1 MATHREGLSVKPH
14 DWCMIPAGT
23 LMKTQKVITIDGALP
38 VEEACNVLIKNNIS
52 SAPVYDSAK
61 STTDYVGM
69 FDYGDVIA
77 YLLLVLLDQVP
88 GHHVQQQTEGESFEI
103 TDIIR
108 RAIQGQ
114 SVPVRLASDLSQ
126 KNPFYSILPESTL
139 LSAIEEFAC
148 GTHRVCVLDP
158 NGGIQGILS
167 QSTVVEYLYNNRKQF
182 PSIEKLYGQTLRQ
195 LGLGE
200 TEVISAGS
208 DARVLD
214 ALSLMSKNGVS
225 SVAVVG
231 SNGVAL
237 GNISMTDIKHVM
249 KDFKHNLLW
258 TTCFQFVSMVRTEQ
272 GIEDGQDRLPVFDV
286 RLDTRLG
293 FTIAKLLATR
303 SHRVWVTDDMGRPIG
318 VVSLTDVSR
327 ILAESAGIQ
336 TTGYPRRASVAVRTD
351 LNL

>member
-1 MATHREGLSVKPH
+1 MAHREGLSVKPH
-14 DWCMIPAGT
+14 DWCMIQTGS
-23 LMKTQKVITIDGALP
+23 LMKEQKVITIDGSLP
-38 VEEACNVLIKNNIS
+38 VEDACTILIKNNIS
-52 SAPVYDSAK
+52 SAPVYDGAK
-61 STTDYVGM
+61 STTEYVGM

-88 GHHVQQQTEGESFEI
+88 SHFQQSEGETFEI

-114 SVPVRLASDLSQ
+114 SVPVKLASDLSQ

-148 GTHRVCVLDP
+148 GTHRVCVLDHS
-158 NGGIQGILS
+158 GGIKGILS
-167 QSTVVEYLYNNRKQF
+167 QSTVVEYLYSNRKQF
-182 PSIEKLYGQTLRQ
+182 PSIEKLLGQTLRQ

-200 TEVISAGS
+200 TDVISAGS

-214 ALSLMSKNGVS
+214 ALSLMSQHGVS

-231 SNGVAL
+231 ANGVAL

-249 KDFKHNLLW
+249 KGFKHNLLW
-258 TTCFQFVSMVRTEQ
+258 TTCFQFVSMVKTEQ

-293 FTIAKLLATR
+293 FAIAKLLATR
-303 SHRVWVTDDMGRPIG
+303 SHRVWVTDEMGRPIG
-318 VVSLTDVSR
+318 VVSLTDISR
-327 ILAESAGIQ
+327 VFASSAGIQ
-336 TTGYPRRASVAVRTD
+336 MQGNPRRASMAVRGSV
-351 LNL
+351 NV

>member
-1 MATHREGLSVKPH
+1 MSAQHREGLSVKPH

-23 LMKTQKVITIDGALP
+23 LMKEQKVVTIDGALP
-38 VEEACNVLIKNNIS
+38 VEEACNILIKNNIS
-52 SAPVYDSAK
+52 SAPVFDSTK
-61 STTDYVGM
+61 SATDYVGM

-88 GHHVQQQTEGESFEI
+88 GHSQRLEGETFEI

-108 RAIQGQ
+108 LAIQGQ
-114 SVPVRLASDLSQ
+114 AVPVKLASDLSQ

-148 GTHRVCVLDP
+148 GTHRVCVLDHS
-158 NGGIQGILS
+158 GGIQGILS

-182 PSIEKLYGQTLRQ
+182 PSIEKLLGQTLRQ

-200 TEVISAGS
+200 TDVISASS

-214 ALSLMSKNGVS
+214 ALSLMSQNGVS
-225 SVAVVG
+225 SVAIVG
-231 SNGVAL
+231 SNGIAL

-249 KDFKHNLLW
+249 KDYKHNLLW
-258 TTCFQFVSMVRTEQ
+258 ATCFQFVSMVRTEQ

-286 RLDTRLG
+286 RLDTQLG

-303 SHRVWVTDDMGRPIG
+303 SHRVWVTDEMGRPIG

-327 ILAESAGIQ
+327 VLAESAGIQ
-336 TTGYPRRASVAVRTD
+336 TTKYPRRVSVAAKTD
-351 LNL
+351 